1 MTAVDLPLEA
11 GDRGPG
17 STPGPDA
24 RLSAVP
30 RSSPSAA
37 AAALTTAAAGFS
49 HTLHEGAG
57 GNVVRRTVLPCG
69 TRVVTERMP
78 AQRAVTVGFWV
89 GVGSRDEQPGRL
101 GSTHFL
107 EHLLFKGTE
116 RRSALQIAEA
126 FDEVGGESNAATAK
140 EHTCY
145 YARVLAEDLP
155 MSIDVITDMVTSAA
169 LDPDELERE
178 RGVILEE
185 LAMDKDDP
193 EDVAFEEFTQR
204 VLGAH
209 PLGRPIG
216 GTPEEIL
223 AVPRDAVV
231 EHYRR
236 HYRPEGLVVTAAG
249 GLEHDVVV
257 ALVAEALERA
267 GWDPAVPAA
276 PLPRRGRTPAPLDPD
291 WGEHFLE
298 RPVEQTNVVVG
309 RPGLVAG
316 DDRRFAMTVLNAA
329 LGGGMS
335 SRLFQEIREKRGLV
349 YSVFGY
355 FRPYA
360 DVGQGVL
367 SAGTDLDRVEE
378 TIEALVGELRKLR
391 DVRVPEEELRRTKD
405 LREGRLLMGFEDSR
419 SVAAWI
425 GSQEATY
432 GEIKTPEEVMEKIE
446 AVTADDVQK
455 LSQELFRP
463 DRLNLALIGPYS
475 DPKPFAKLLEAL

>member
-11 GDRGPG
+11 GERGLG
-17 STPGPDA
+17 ATPGADA
-24 RLSAVP
+24 RLSAVMS
-30 RSSPSAA
+30 SSPTTPTAA
-37 AAALTTAAAGFS
+37 PAAAGGGFT
-49 HTLHEGAG
+49 HTLHEGEG

-69 TRVVTERMP
+69 TRVLTERMP

-107 EHLLFKGTE
+107 EHLLFKGTT
-116 RRSALQIAEA
+116 RRTALQIAEA

-155 MSIDVITDMVTSAA
+155 MSVDVITDMVTSAV
-169 LDPDELERE
+169 LDPEELERE

-193 EDVAFEEFTQR
+193 EDVAFEEFTRR
-204 VLGAH
+204 VLGEH

-223 AVPRDAVV
+223 EVPRDAVV
-231 EHYRR
+231 AHYRR

-267 GWDPAVPAA
+267 GWEPSAPAVPVA
-276 PLPRRGRTPAPLDPD
+276 RRDRTPAALTPD

-309 RPGLVAG
+309 RPGLVVR
-316 DDRRFAMTVLNAA
+316 DERRFAMTVLNAA

-335 SRLFQEIREKRGLV
+335 SRLFQEVREKRGLA
-349 YSVFGY
+349 YSTFSFSGAYSDAGY
-355 FRPYA
+355 FGMYA
-360 DVGQGVL
+360 GCL
-367 SAGTDLDRVEE
+367 PSRTDEVV
-378 TIEALVGELRKLR
+378 ALMTGELEKLAADGIGADELRKVVGQLGGGTVLALEDTGSR
-391 DVRVPEEELRRTKD
+391 MSRLGSAELKSGEFLDIDESLDRI
-405 LREGRLLMGFEDSR
+405 R
-419 SVAAWI
+419 SVTRTQVRDLAGWLAQ
-425 GSQEATY
+425 G
-432 GEIKTPEEVMEKIE
+432 PV
-446 AVTADDVQK
+446 VTTVVAP
-455 LSQELFRP
+455 SR
-463 DRLNLALIGPYS
+463 R
-475 DPKPFAKLLEAL
+475 